1 MRRED
6 ETEIV
11 VGGSTNELRV
21 FVKGKRKR
29 KVGNMQKVV
38 TQTCN
43 GEKMRM
49 ELATKEEVLEK
60 CQDLLVTRTLEYMNL
75 TGEIEAHH
83 LKALQRL
90 N

>member
-11 VGGSTNELRV
+11 VGCSTNELRV
-21 FVKGKRKR
+21 FVEARG

-38 TQTCN
+38 TQTYDR
-43 GEKMRM
+43 KMRQIK

>member
-21 FVKGKRKR
+21 FVEARG
-29 KVGNMQKVV
+29 KVGNMKKVV
-38 TQTCN
+38 KQTYDR
-43 GEKMRM
+43 KMRQIK

-60 CQDLLVTRTLEYMNL
+60 CQDLLVTRTLEYMKL

>member
-21 FVKGKRKR
+21 FVEARG

-38 TQTCN
+38 TQTYDR
-43 GEKMRM
+43 KMRQIK